1 MTMKISPISGL
12 LEAVRRTY
20 EPKTIQTTVEQFR
33 EIETNLETTCARQ
46 KELGLGNPEQ
56 SNRLIK
62 TALKAKMG
70 AQEANALAKVACVQ
84 YIEDPTASIDLFEV
98 VSNSTTMASSK
109 RYKEPPELVICK
121 LTAETREVLCT
132 LSDNNTQK
140 KAAIPVIPMIHQ
152 EVAARAKE
160 AAPSAE
166 FFVAFQASWEPAPM
180 KDPALLARIKDSQN
194 NTAHWFMIGDA
205 WGGDK
210 ELINEHLIS
219 K

>member
-1 MTMKISPISGL
+1 MRINNVSGL
-12 LEAVRRTY
+12 LEGVKRVY
-20 EPKTIQTTVEQFR
+20 EPKKTKFSVESFQ
-33 EIETNLETTCARQ
+33 EMEANLETTCTSQ
-46 KELGLGNPEQ
+46 KALGLGNPEQ
-56 SNRLIK
+56 AQRLLK
-62 TALKAKMG
+62 TNLKAVMG
-70 AQEANALAKVACVQ
+70 AQEANDLAQVACVQ
-84 YIEDPTASIDLFEV
+84 YIEDPTTSIDLFEV